1 MPNLPEW
8 LEPMAATLT
17 QDRFSGPE
25 WLFERKYDGI
35 RLLAFKKGSTV
46 RLLSRNRLAQHIPAL
61 EEAITALPVRDV
73 ILDGELSWDRHSV
86 YHVFDVLWL
95 DGKDVTGLTLE
106 ERRELLAGLPLSP
119 PMERVPEL
127 HDAKP
132 WEKAC
137 AKGWEGVIAKRRDSR
152 YDAGQ
157 RSAAW
162 VAPRWMSVA
171 PRTKGG
177 TGWAGGMSSTSSAS
191 AERP

>member
-95 DGKDVTGLTLE
+95 DGKT
-106 ERRELLAGLPLSP
+106 SP
-119 PMERVPEL
+119 
-127 HDAKP
+127 D
-132 WEKAC
+132 
-137 AKGWEGVIAKRRDSR
+137 
-152 YDAGQ
+152 
-157 RSAAW
+157 
-162 VAPRWMSVA
+162 
-171 PRTKGG
+171 
-177 TGWAGGMSSTSSAS
+177 
-191 AERP
+191 